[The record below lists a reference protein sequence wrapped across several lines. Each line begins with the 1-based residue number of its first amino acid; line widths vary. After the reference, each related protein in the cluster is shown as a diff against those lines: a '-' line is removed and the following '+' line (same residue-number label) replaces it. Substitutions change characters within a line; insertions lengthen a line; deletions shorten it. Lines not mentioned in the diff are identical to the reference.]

1 MSLHLTRYEPWALH
15 REVLNQFNRLFEN
28 AGTDES
34 VSATAAAGAE
44 GAGQIDWAPAVDIE
58 EHADKYVL
66 HADVPGVDPAAIE
79 ITLENGV
86 LTLAGSRE
94 KTVEQKGV
102 DSRRIERI
110 TGRFLR
116 RFTLPES
123 VDAENVKATGKHGA
137 LEIVIPKREAAKPR
151 KIAVNS

>member
-15 REVLNQFNRLFEN
+15 REMLNEFNRLFDRGGSN
-28 AGTDES
+28 DES
-34 VSATAAAGAE
+34 TSAVAE
-44 GAGQIDWAPAVDIE
+44 WAPAVDIE

-66 HADVPGVDPAAIE
+66 HADVPGVDPATIE

-94 KTVEQKGV
+94 KPIEQKDV
-102 DSRRIERI
+102 ESRRIERV

-123 VDAENVKATGKHGA
+123 VDAAAVKANGKHGV

-151 KIAVNS
+151 KITVTS

>member
-1 MSLHLTRYEPWALH
+1 MNLHLTRYQPWSLH
-15 REVLNQFNRLFEN
+15 REVLNEFNRMFER
-28 AGTDES
+28 AGDADES
-34 VSATAAAGAE
+34 TSATAE
-44 GAGQIDWAPAVDIE
+44 WAPAVDIE

-66 HADVPGVDPAAIE
+66 HADVPGVDPNTIE
-79 ITLENGV
+79 ITLEKGV

-94 KTVEQKGV
+94 KNVEQKSV
-102 DSRRIERI
+102 ESRRIERI

-123 VDAENVKATGKHGA
+123 VDAENVKASGKHGV

-151 KIAVNS
+151 KITVNA

>member
-1 MSLHLTRYEPWALH
+1 MSLQVTRYEPWALH
-15 REVLNQFNRLFEN
+15 REMLNEFSRMFDRNGSN
-28 AGTDES
+28 DES
-34 VSATAAAGAE
+34 TSAVAE
-44 GAGQIDWAPAVDIE
+44 WAPSVDIE

-79 ITLENGV
+79 ITLEKGV
-86 LTLAGSRE
+86 LTLSGARE
-94 KTVEQKGV
+94 KTVEQNGV
-102 DSRRIERI
+102 ESRRIERV

-123 VDAENVKATGKHGA
+123 VDADAVKATGRHGV

-151 KIAVNS
+151 KITVHS

>member
-1 MSLHLTRYEPWALH
+1 MNLHLTRYQPWSLH
-15 REVLNQFNRLFEN
+15 REVLNEFNRLFER
-28 AGTDES
+28 AGDNDES
-34 VSATAAAGAE
+34 TSATAE
-44 GAGQIDWAPAVDIE
+44 WAPAVDIA
-58 EHADKYVL
+58 EHADRYVL
-66 HADVPGVDPAAIE
+66 HADVPGVDPNAIE
-79 ITLENGV
+79 ITLEGGV

-94 KTVEQKGV
+94 KAVEQKDV

-123 VDAENVKATGKHGA
+123 VDAENVKASGKHGV

-151 KIAVNS
+151 KITVNS

>member
-1 MSLHLTRYEPWALH
+1 MSLSLSRYEPWALH
-15 REVLNQFNRLFEN
+15 REVLNEFNRLFDRSSN
-28 AGTDES
+28 DES
-34 VSATAAAGAE
+34 TSAVAE
-44 GAGQIDWAPAVDIE
+44 WAPSVDIE

-94 KTVEQKGV
+94 KVVEQKDV
-102 DSRRIERI
+102 ESRRVERV

-123 VDAENVKATGKHGA
+123 VNADAVKATGKHGV
-137 LEIVIPKREAAKPR
+137 LEIVIPKREAAKAR

>member
-1 MSLHLTRYEPWALH
+1 MSLNLTRYEPWALH
-15 REVLNQFNRLFEN
+15 REMLNEFNRLFDRN
-28 AGTDES
+28 GSNDES
-34 VSATAAAGAE
+34 TSAVA
-44 GAGQIDWAPAVDIE
+44 DWAPSVDIE

-66 HADVPGVDPAAIE
+66 HADVPGVDPASIE

-86 LTLAGSRE
+86 LTLSGARE

-102 DSRRIERI
+102 ESRRVERI

-123 VDAENVKATGKHGA
+123 VDAEAVKATGKHGV

-151 KIAVNS
+151 KITVNS

>member
-1 MSLHLTRYEPWALH
+1 MTFHLTRYQPWSLH
-15 REVLNQFNRLFEN
+15 REFLNEFSRLLDRDGN
-28 AGTDES
+28 DES
-34 VSATAAAGAE
+34 TSATAE
-44 GAGQIDWAPAVDIE
+44 WAPAVDIA

-66 HADVPGVDPAAIE
+66 HADVPGVDPSAIE
-79 ITLENGV
+79 ITLEKGV

-94 KTVEQKGV
+94 KAVEQDGV
-102 DSRRIERI
+102 DSRRVERT

-123 VDAENVKATGKHGA
+123 VDAENVKASGKNGV

-151 KIAVNS
+151 KISVNS

>member
-1 MSLHLTRYEPWALH
+1 MSLHLRRYEPWSLH
-15 REVLNQFNRLFEN
+15 REVLNEFNRLCER
-28 AGTDES
+28 AGSNDES
-34 VSATAAAGAE
+34 TSATAE
-44 GAGQIDWAPAVDIE
+44 WAPSVDIE

-66 HADVPGVDPAAIE
+66 HADVPGVDPSAIE
-79 ITLENGV
+79 ITMENGV
-86 LTLAGSRE
+86 LTLSGSRE
-94 KTVEQKGV
+94 KAVEQNGV

-123 VDAENVKATGKHGA
+123 VDAENVKASGKNGV

-151 KIAVNS
+151 KITVNS

>member
-1 MSLHLTRYEPWALH
+1 MNLHLTRYEPWALH
-15 REVLNQFNRLFEN
+15 REVLNQFNRLLETTN
-28 AGTDES
+28 GADES
-34 VSATAAAGAE
+34 VSATAE
-44 GAGQIDWAPAVDIE
+44 WAPAVDIE
-58 EHADKYVL
+58 EHTDKYVL
-66 HADVPGVDPAAIE
+66 HADVPGVDPATIE
-79 ITLENGV
+79 ITLEQGV
-86 LTLAGSRE
+86 LTLAGARE
-94 KTVEQKGV
+94 KAVEQKGV

-123 VDAENVKATGKHGA
+123 VDAENVKATGKHGV

>member
-1 MSLHLTRYEPWALH
+1 MSLNVTRYEPWALH
-15 REVLNQFNRLFEN
+15 REMLNEFSRLFDR
-28 AGTDES
+28 AGSNDES
-34 VSATAAAGAE
+34 VSAVAE
-44 GAGQIDWAPAVDIE
+44 WAPAVDIE

-86 LTLAGSRE
+86 LTLSGARD
-94 KTVEQKGV
+94 KAVEQKGV
-102 DSRRIERI
+102 ESRRIERVA
-110 TGRFLR
+110 GRFLR

-123 VDAENVKATGKHGA
+123 VDAEAVKASGRHGV

-151 KIAVNS
+151 KITVNS

>member
-1 MSLHLTRYEPWALH
+1 MNLNLTRYEPWALH
-15 REVLNQFNRLFEN
+15 REMLNEFNRLFERGSN
-28 AGTDES
+28 DES
-34 VSATAAAGAE
+34 TSATAE
-44 GAGQIDWAPAVDIE
+44 WAPAVDIE

-86 LTLAGSRE
+86 LTLSGTRE
-94 KTVEQKGV
+94 KTVEQKDV
-102 DSRRIERI
+102 ESRRLERVA
-110 TGRFLR
+110 GRFLR

-123 VDAENVKATGKHGA
+123 VDAEAVKANGRHGV
-137 LEIVIPKREAAKPR
+137 LEIVIPKRAAARAR